1 MTESILIWAGIAV
14 VAIIVEGCTV
24 QLVSMWFA
32 VGALVSA
39 VVSVFTDD
47 IFVQIAVFSV
57 LSIICIVATRPL
69 AKRLKEKNGE
79 IPTNCD
85 RYIGKTAE
93 VIVDI
98 DNNNASGQVKVDGSV
113 WSAKSIGNEI
123 LPKGTKVKVNA
134 IEGVKVIVTP
144 LTVVS
149 TLN

>member
-1 MTESILIWAGIAV
+1 MTEQIILLWVGIAV

-39 VVSVFTDD
+39 VVAVFTDD
-47 IFVQIAVFSV
+47 ILVQLAVFSV
-57 LSIICIVATRPL
+57 LSILCIIATRPL

-93 VIVDI
+93 VIMDI

-113 WSAKSIGNEI
+113 WSAKSVNNDLI
-123 LPKGTKVKVNA
+123 PAGTKVRVNA
-134 IEGVKVIVTP
+134 IEGVKMLVTP
-144 LTVVS
+144 LAVTSSV
-149 TLN
+149 

>member
-1 MTESILIWAGIAV
+1 MTEQILLWVGIAV

-39 VVSVFTDD
+39 VVAVFTDD
-47 IFVQIAVFSV
+47 ILVQLAVFSV
-57 LSIICIVATRPL
+57 LSILCIIATRPL

-93 VIVDI
+93 VIMDI

-113 WSAKSIGNEI
+113 WSAKSVNNDLI
-123 LPKGTKVKVNA
+123 PAGTKVRVNA
-134 IEGVKVIVTP
+134 IEGVKMLVTP
-144 LTVVS
+144 LAVTSSV
-149 TLN
+149 